1 MRVLTMDT
9 ELEFTIQTKTTGKLL
24 FDQVIQ
30 TTGLREHWYFGL
42 QYTDIKGMEAWLALD
57 KKVADQKARN
67 KFILTS
73 GFIPVFSDQ
82 ERGNLAIQ
90 IPGEVFP
97 RERCGR
103 NYPGF
108 HPAPALPPGFFLLS
122 GKCSNSLLIFVWQG
136 EDREVCSLHFT
147 PRLRPREKI
156 MTSGLA
162 ESHIPLL

>member
-73 GFIPVFSDQ
+73 GFTPVFSDQ

-103 NYPGF
+103 DYPGF
-108 HPAPALPPGFFLLS
+108 HPSPPLS
-122 GKCSNSLLIFVWQG
+122 PGGSSLFEFGSNF
-136 EDREVCSLHFT
+136 R
-147 PRLRPREKI
+147 RR
-156 MTSGLA
+156 
-162 ESHIPLL
+162 

>member
-67 KFILTS
+67 KFVKTS
-73 GFIPVFSDQ
+73 GLTVVTLDQ
-82 ERGNLAIQ
+82 EGGNLAIQ

-97 RERCGR
+97 
-103 NYPGF
+103 
-108 HPAPALPPGFFLLS
+108 
-122 GKCSNSLLIFVWQG
+122 
-136 EDREVCSLHFT
+136 
-147 PRLRPREKI
+147 
-156 MTSGLA
+156 
-162 ESHIPLL
+162 

>member
-67 KFILTS
+67 NLMLKASGLTL
-73 GFIPVFSDQ
+73 VTSDQ
-82 ERGNLAIQ
+82 EGGNLAIQ

-97 RERCGR
+97 
-103 NYPGF
+103 
-108 HPAPALPPGFFLLS
+108 
-122 GKCSNSLLIFVWQG
+122 
-136 EDREVCSLHFT
+136 
-147 PRLRPREKI
+147 
-156 MTSGLA
+156 
-162 ESHIPLL
+162 